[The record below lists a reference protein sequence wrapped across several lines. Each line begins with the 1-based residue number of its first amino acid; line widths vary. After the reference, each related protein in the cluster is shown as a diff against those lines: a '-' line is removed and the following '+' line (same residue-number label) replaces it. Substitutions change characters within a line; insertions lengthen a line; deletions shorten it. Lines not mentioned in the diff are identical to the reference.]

1 MAVAVAMPDQAA
13 KYRIRVRNKDL
24 QFIGEVPHWIR
35 LQVQLY
41 FNEVSKWV
49 LELDLNSE
57 GAKHFLNI
65 AADPNNGGKGGVY
78 IERNGYFLLSGPM
91 TEISE
96 TVSADEGE
104 RLIVSGSCDLQWIA
118 DHLALPHPKYMSSPF
133 MTTDGTANGGHSD
146 YFPNLADTTTNAKAS
161 THIHTFVWDNIGEGQ
176 EQSSRRL
183 SFLTT
188 RDNLVG
194 YTIPNNERSIGR
206 GQNLFELCQGIA
218 DYSEYKGY
226 PIRMIAY
233 QYQSGANHDG
243 SPAYKIRFETVA
255 VQTKPNVIL
264 SPDLGTITDWTYT
277 RQRPEANQ
285 ILMAGSGQ
293 GKSRK
298 FNYAGDEPSKALYG
312 VIEAFEEYTAA
323 QPNNGDGD
331 PKWSE
336 ERAILFKEIYA
347 KLAEYAEKTI
357 FTFTFQETP
366 TIQYGRDFQIGDKV
380 SVRLKRQSTT
390 DIVRA
395 VSFDVSG
402 EEERIE
408 LVVGKQSAISRGL
421 RLFDRVKNL
430 EYRYNGLT
438 KRTLGE

>member
-1 MAVAVAMPDQAA
+1 MAVAVAMPDRAA

-91 TEISE
+91 TEITE
-96 TVSADEGE
+96 TVSVDEGE
-104 RLIVSGSCDLQWIA
+104 KLIVSGSCDLQWIA
-118 DHLALPHPKYMSSPF
+118 DHLALPHPKYMTSPY
-133 MTTDGTANGGHSD
+133 MTTDGTANGGHTD
-146 YFPNLADTTTNAKAS
+146 YFPNLSDTTTNAKAS
-161 THIHTFVWDNIGEGQ
+161 THIHNFVWDNIGEGQ
-176 EQSSRRL
+176 EQVSRRL

-194 YTIPNNERSIGR
+194 YTIPNKERSAGR
-206 GQNLFELCQGIA
+206 GENLFELCKGIA
-218 DYSEYKGY
+218 DYSDYKGY
-226 PIRMIAY
+226 PIRMVAY
-233 QYQSGANHDG
+233 QYQSGTNPDG
-243 SPAYKIRFETVA
+243 SPAYKIRFECLA
-255 VQTKPNVIL
+255 SQAKPNAIM
-264 SPDLGTITDWTYT
+264 SPDLGTITAYTYT

-285 ILMAGSGQ
+285 ILMGGSGQ
-293 GKSRK
+293 GKSRR
-298 FNYAGDEPSKALYG
+298 FAYSGDTASKNLHG
-312 VIEAFEEYTAA
+312 VIESFEEYTGHINDS
-323 QPNNGDGD
+323 QNSRWN
-331 PKWSE
+331 E
-336 ERAILFKEIYA
+336 EKETLAREIGAIL
-347 KLAEYAEKTI
+347 AEKAEKTI
-357 FTFTFQETP
+357 FSFQFQETP
-366 TIQYGRDFQIGDKV
+366 TVQYGRDFQIGDIV
-380 SVRLKRQSTT
+380 PVRLKRQSTT
-390 DIVRA
+390 DVVRA
-395 VSFDVSG
+395 VSFDVDG
-402 EEERIE
+402 DQERIE
-408 LVVGKQSAISRGL
+408 VVVGKQSAISKGL

>member
-1 MAVAVAMPDQAA
+1 MAVAVADHDRAA

-24 QFIGEVPHWIR
+24 QFVGEVPHWIK

-41 FNEVSKWV
+41 FNEVSKWM

-57 GAKHFLNI
+57 GAKHFLDI
-65 AADPNNGGKGGVY
+65 AADPNNEGKGGVY

-91 TEISE
+91 TEITE
-96 TVSADEGE
+96 TVSPDDGE
-104 RLIVSGSCDLQWIA
+104 RLIVSGSCDLQFIA
-118 DHLALPHPKYMSSPF
+118 DRLALPLPKYMNSPY
-133 MTTDGTANGGHSD
+133 MTHNLTSTGEHTDYH
-146 YFPNLADTTTNAKAS
+146 PNLSAS
-161 THIHTFVWDNIGEGQ
+161 TARVASNHIWNMVWDNIGEGQ
-176 EQSSRRL
+176 ETSRRL
-183 SFLTT
+183 TILTT
-188 RDNLVG
+188 RDHEVG
-194 YTIPNNERSIGR
+194 YLIPLEERTVAR
-206 GQNLFELCQGIA
+206 GQNLFELCKGIA

-226 PIRMIAY
+226 PIRMTAY
-233 QYQSGANHDG
+233 QYQSGTNPDG
-243 SPAYKIRFETVA
+243 SPAYKVMFETVA

-264 SPDLGTITDWTYT
+264 SPDLGTITAYTYT

-285 ILMAGSGQ
+285 ILMAGSGE
-293 GKSRK
+293 GRSRK
-298 FNYAGDEPSKALYG
+298 FNFGGDTASQDLHG

-323 QPNNGDGD
+323 KPNSGDDSD
-331 PKWSE
+331 PDWT
-336 ERAILFKEIYA
+336 KEKVMLAREINA

-357 FTFTFQETP
+357 FTFNFQETP
-366 TIQYGRDFQIGDKV
+366 TVQYGRDFQIGDKV
-380 SVRLKRQSTT
+380 TVRLKRQSTT

-395 VSFDVSG
+395 VSFDVS
-402 EEERIE
+402 ENEERIE